1 MKKQLKKTAKNAPEN
16 LFDSTLLPN
25 QHCRCSLAIILS
37 SRPPYKAYNLG
48 LQTVVFTII
57 LSQSHSAL
65 CGSDHPPRTPI
76 RPPFA
81 GMAVKYCLVNIQ
93 YIMQWVQQWLPI
105 SIASAPRYVLH
116 QILSEHQQRCLP
128 ITRLSL

>member
-57 LSQSHSAL
+57 LSQSHSAAVRIGSSTTNPYPASL
-65 CGSDHPPRTPI
+65 CRHGSEILFSEYPI
-76 RPPFA
+76 HNA
-81 GMAVKYCLVNIQ
+81 MGSTVDT
-93 YIMQWVQQWLPI
+93 
-105 SIASAPRYVLH
+105 H
-116 QILSEHQQRCLP
+116 
-128 ITRLSL
+128 